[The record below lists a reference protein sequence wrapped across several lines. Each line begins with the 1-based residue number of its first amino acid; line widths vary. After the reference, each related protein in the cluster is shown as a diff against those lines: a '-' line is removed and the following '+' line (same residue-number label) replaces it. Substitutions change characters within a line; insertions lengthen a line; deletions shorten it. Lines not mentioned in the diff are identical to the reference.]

1 MVIAILEPVCAG
13 IMVSLINKYILSG
26 SLGVWMQSYC
36 SVEEFREEGE
46 EFVEEEVEEE
56 ISSTN
61 TSITSDASIHVHCH
75 A

>member
-26 SLGVWMQSYC
+26 SLGVWIQSYC
-36 SVEEFREEGE
+36 SVEGFREEE
-46 EFVEEEVEEE
+46 ENVEEEGGEV
-56 ISSTN
+56 SSTN
-61 TSITSDASIHVHCH
+61 TSISDASVHVHYH

>member
-1 MVIAILEPVCAG
+1 MVIAIMEPVCAG

-36 SVEEFREEGE
+36 SVEEI
-46 EFVEEEVEEE
+46 VEEEEILEEGGE
-56 ISSTN
+56 VSSTN
-61 TSITSDASIHVHCH
+61 TSISDASIHVHCH

>member
-26 SLGVWMQSYC
+26 SLGVWIQSYC
-36 SVEEFREEGE
+36 SVEEFREEE
-46 EFVEEEVEEE
+46 ELVEEEGDQV
-56 ISSTN
+56 SSTN
-61 TSITSDASIHVHCH
+61 TSISDASIHVHCH

>member
-1 MVIAILEPVCAG
+1 MVIALLEPVCAG

-26 SLGVWMQSYC
+26 SLGVWIQSYC
-36 SVEEFREEGE
+36 SVEEIMEEE
-46 EFVEEEVEEE
+46 EIVEEEGAE

-61 TSITSDASIHVHCH
+61 TSISDASIHVHCH

>member
-26 SLGVWMQSYC
+26 SCGGWLHSQC
-36 SVEEFREEGE
+36 SVEEVVKEEEDIMEEGG
-46 EFVEEEVEEE
+46 E

-61 TSITSDASIHVHCH
+61 TSISDASVHVHCH
-75 A
+75 